1 MNYIN
6 DILNKKCISKQITDN
21 TDFLLDKELDLK
33 SRGLL
38 ITLICLEEI
47 PNLSMTMLNELLPNR
62 KDSNRSTMNNPI
74 MNDYVK
80 INDKRNEKGKFAYKV
95 YATILKENLKIDIL

>member
-62 KDSNRSTMNNPI
+62 KDSNRSIMNNPI

-95 YATILKENLKIDIL
+95 YATDIKGKFKD